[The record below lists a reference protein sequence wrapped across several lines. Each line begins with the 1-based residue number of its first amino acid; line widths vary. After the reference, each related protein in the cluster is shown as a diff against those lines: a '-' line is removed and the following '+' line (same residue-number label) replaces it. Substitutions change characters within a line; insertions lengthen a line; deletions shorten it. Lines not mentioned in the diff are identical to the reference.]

1 MGGGPAGC
9 EDTLPTGGGGPPGS
23 ACRVLGVLLILCR
36 ANLSAEWKAAPLQ
49 FLGGEM
55 TKTLGLSQ
63 LPANWV
69 TLPTWAQLTDT
80 RSEGLHPH
88 PEGWVPPPHGAQRL
102 PRALHPELEE

>member
-9 EDTLPTGGGGPPGS
+9 EDTLPTGS

-36 ANLSAEWKAAPLQ
+36 ANLSAERKAAPLQ

-55 TKTLGLSQ
+55 PKTLGLSQ

-69 TLPTWAQLTDT
+69 TLPAWAQLTDT

-88 PEGWVPPPHGAQRL
+88 PEGKGATSTWCPTAAPGTTSRVGGMR
-102 PRALHPELEE
+102 P